1 MISSKP
7 STCPR
12 RVESSCSIISVHA
25 SESISSAVAFG
36 IADEARHR
44 LSLGGSEKMQLTALL
59 GAFKIAVELS
69 QKKAK

>member
-1 MISSKP
+1 VRFS
-7 STCPR
+7 
-12 RVESSCSIISVHA
+12 
-25 SESISSAVAFG
+25 
-36 IADEARHR
+36 IADDDARHR

>member
-1 MISSKP
+1 LARASELISSTDILAGTWAGGLVRF
-7 STCPR
+7 S
-12 RVESSCSIISVHA
+12 
-25 SESISSAVAFG
+25 
-36 IADEARHR
+36 IADDDARHR